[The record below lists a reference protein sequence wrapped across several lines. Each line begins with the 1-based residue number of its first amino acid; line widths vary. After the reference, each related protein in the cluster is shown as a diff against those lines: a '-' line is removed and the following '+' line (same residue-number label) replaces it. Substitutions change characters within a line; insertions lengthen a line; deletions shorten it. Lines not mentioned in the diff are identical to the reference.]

1 MRINIRAL
9 KIIDYSK
16 EDLVLTYVVKIGN
29 KFSVMD
35 KEEFNQMINGGLFGE
50 GAPVRVEVRKVDRKE
65 MALGECKLFAYFA
78 CDKNDL
84 SALDEKTLKFYFET
98 AWTYGGK
105 I

>member
-50 GAPVRVEVRKVDRKE
+50 GAPVKVEVRKVDKNE
-65 MALGECKLFAYFA
+65 MMGECRLFAYFA
-78 CDKNDL
+78 CNKNDL

-98 AWTYGGK
+98 AWAYGGK

>member
-50 GAPVRVEVRKVDRKE
+50 DAPVKVEVRKVDKNE
-65 MALGECKLFAYFA
+65 MMMGECRLFAYFA
-78 CDKNDL
+78 CNKNDL

-98 AWTYGGK
+98 AWAYGGK